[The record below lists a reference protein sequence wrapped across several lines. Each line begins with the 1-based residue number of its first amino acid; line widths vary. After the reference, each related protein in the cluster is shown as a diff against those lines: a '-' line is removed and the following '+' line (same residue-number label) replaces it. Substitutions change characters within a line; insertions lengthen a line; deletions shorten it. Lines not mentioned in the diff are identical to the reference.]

1 MTLLILPNFFIK
13 KSSMKIRFLYLVL
26 ILCFFNSS
34 LFGQK
39 FESKNSFELE
49 GAISG
54 ESYSGKIFLTY
65 TDNKNNQIVD
75 SVSVVNNKFI
85 FKGKIDYPTKA
96 IICNNSRFE
105 MTRFSSSIIYL
116 EPQRMVVIFDVFDF
130 KTLKLNYSKTQL
142 EYDSLN
148 VIISSTSTKRDSLH
162 IYYRIYID
170 QLKSVKDP
178 TEQNEINLKI
188 EELDRVSKINND
200 KEIQLELDFIDKH
213 PTSFLTLD
221 LLKFRIKRGDLN
233 YEIVKAKFDSL
244 SSEIQNSLAGIEFNI
259 FLQKFKESS
268 IGGLAPDFEGK
279 DVNAKPIKL
288 SSFRK
293 NKYVLLDFWAS
304 WCAPCREEFPFL
316 KEMYSKYKEKGFEII
331 NVSRDEK
338 LESWRNAILKD
349 KIGEWKHFSTK
360 ENSSAIESI
369 YIITGIPVKIL
380 INKEGLIV
388 GKWKGGGEENKV
400 AIEKFLTEI
409 FD

>member
-1 MTLLILPNFFIK
+1 
-13 KSSMKIRFLYLVL
+13 MKISFLYLIL

-49 GAISG
+49 GVISG
-54 ESYSGKIFLTY
+54 ESYNGKIFLTY

-75 SVSVVNNKFI
+75 SASVVNNKFI

-148 VIISSTSTKRDSLH
+148 VIISSTSAKRDSLH

-170 QLKSVKDP
+170 QLKSVKEP

-213 PTSFLTLD
+213 PSSFITFD

-304 WCAPCREEFPFL
+304 WCTPCREEFPFL
-316 KEMYSKYKEKGFEII
+316 KKMYSKYKEKGFEII

-360 ENSSAIESI
+360 ENSSAIESM

-400 AIEKFLTEI
+400 AIEKILTEI
-409 FD
+409 FDY

>member
-1 MTLLILPNFFIK
+1 
-13 KSSMKIRFLYLVL
+13 MKIPFLYLVL
-26 ILCFFNSS
+26 MLCFFKSS

-39 FESKNSFELE
+39 FESKNSFELQ

-54 ESYSGKIFLTY
+54 ESYKGKIFLTY

-75 SVSVVNNKFI
+75 SASVVNNKFI

-116 EPQRMVVIFDVFDF
+116 EPQKMVVIFDVFDF

-148 VIISSTSTKRDSLH
+148 VIISSTSAKRDSLH

-170 QLKSVKDP
+170 QLKSVKD
-178 TEQNEINLKI
+178 TTVQNEINLKI

-213 PTSFLTLD
+213 PSSFLTFD

-244 SSEIQNSLAGIEFNI
+244 SSEIQNGLAGIEFNI
-259 FLQKFKESS
+259 FLQKIKESS

-288 SSFRK
+288 SSFRN

-316 KEMYSKYKEKGFEII
+316 KKMYSKYKEKGFEII

-388 GKWKGGGEENKV
+388 GKWKGGGEENKI
-400 AIEKFLTEI
+400 AIEKILTEI

>member
-1 MTLLILPNFFIK
+1 
-13 KSSMKIRFLYLVL
+13 MKIPFFYLVL
-26 ILCFFNSS
+26 ILCFFKSS

-39 FESKNSFELE
+39 IESKNSFELQ

-54 ESYSGKIFLTY
+54 ESYKGKIYLTY

-75 SVSVVNNKFI
+75 SASVVNNKFK

-148 VIISSTSTKRDSLH
+148 VIISSTTAKRDSLH
-162 IYYRIYID
+162 IYYRKYID
-170 QLKSVKDP
+170 QLKSVKD
-178 TEQNEINLKI
+178 TTVQNEINLKI

-213 PTSFLTLD
+213 PSSFLTFD

-244 SSEIQNSLAGIEFNI
+244 SSEIQNGLAGIEFNI

-288 SSFRK
+288 SSFR
-293 NKYVLLDFWAS
+293 NNNYVLLDFWAS

-349 KIGEWKHFSTK
+349 KISEWKHFSTK
-360 ENSSAIESI
+360 ENNSAIESI

-400 AIEKFLTEI
+400 AIEKILAEI

>member
-1 MTLLILPNFFIK
+1 
-13 KSSMKIRFLYLVL
+13 MKIPFIYLIL
-26 ILCFFNSS
+26 ILCFFNGS

-54 ESYSGKIFLTY
+54 ESYNEKIFLTY

-105 MTRFSSSIIYL
+105 MTKFSSSIIYL
-116 EPQRMVVIFDVFDF
+116 EPRRMVVIFDVFDF

-148 VIISSTSTKRDSLH
+148 VIISSTSAKRDSLH

-170 QLKSVKDP
+170 QLKSVKD
-178 TEQNEINLKI
+178 TTVQNEINLKI

-213 PTSFLTLD
+213 PSSFLTFD

-244 SSEIQNSLAGIEFNI
+244 SSEIQNGLAGIEFNI
-259 FLQKFKESS
+259 FLQKIKESS

-288 SSFRK
+288 SSFRN

-316 KEMYSKYKEKGFEII
+316 KKMYSKYKEKGFEII

-388 GKWKGGGEENKV
+388 GKWKGGGEENKI
-400 AIEKFLTEI
+400 AIEKILTEI

>member
-1 MTLLILPNFFIK
+1 MF
-13 KSSMKIRFLYLVL
+13 
-26 ILCFFNSS
+26 
-34 LFGQK
+34 
-39 FESKNSFELE
+39 
-49 GAISG
+49 
-54 ESYSGKIFLTY
+54 
-65 TDNKNNQIVD
+65 
-75 SVSVVNNKFI
+75 
-85 FKGKIDYPTKA
+85 
-96 IICNNSRFE
+96 
-105 MTRFSSSIIYL
+105 
-116 EPQRMVVIFDVFDF
+116 
-130 KTLKLNYSKTQL
+130 
-142 EYDSLN
+142 
-148 VIISSTSTKRDSLH
+148 IISSTSAKRDSLH

-170 QLKSVKDP
+170 QLKILKDT

-213 PTSFLTLD
+213 PSSFLTFE

-244 SSEIQNSLAGIEFNI
+244 SSEIQNGLAGIEFNI
-259 FLQKFKESS
+259 FLQKIKESS

-279 DVNAKPIKL
+279 DVNVKPIKL
-288 SSFRK
+288 SSFRN

-360 ENSSAIESI
+360 ENNSAIESI

-400 AIEKFLTEI
+400 AIEKILAEI

>member
-1 MTLLILPNFFIK
+1 
-13 KSSMKIRFLYLVL
+13 MKIPFLYLVL

-39 FESKNSFELE
+39 FESKKSFELE

-54 ESYSGKIFLTY
+54 ESYKGKIFLTY

-75 SVSVVNNKFI
+75 SASVENNKFI

-142 EYDSLN
+142 EFDSLN
-148 VIISSTSTKRDSLH
+148 VIISSTSAKRDSLH

-170 QLKSVKDP
+170 KLKSVKEP

-188 EELDRVSKINND
+188 EELDRVSKVNND

-213 PTSFLTLD
+213 PSSFITFD

-400 AIEKFLTEI
+400 AIEKILTEI

>member
-1 MTLLILPNFFIK
+1 
-13 KSSMKIRFLYLVL
+13 MKIPFLYLIL

-49 GAISG
+49 GVISG
-54 ESYSGKIFLTY
+54 ESYNGKIFLTY

-75 SVSVVNNKFI
+75 SASVVNNKFI

-148 VIISSTSTKRDSLH
+148 VIISSTSAKRDSLH

-170 QLKSVKDP
+170 QLKSVKEP

-213 PTSFLTLD
+213 PSSFITFD
-221 LLKFRIKRGDLN
+221 LLKFRIKRGDLKF
-233 YEIVKAKFDSL
+233 EIVKAKFDSL

-288 SSFRK
+288 SSFRN

-360 ENSSAIESI
+360 ENNSAIESI

-400 AIEKFLTEI
+400 AIEKILAEI
-409 FD
+409 FN